1 MAPKDSTAVPMT
13 ATAGDKKK
21 EEAQKKKKEEEIAD
35 AMSEE
40 DKELKERL
48 ETCVSTVANDKEEST
63 VTIPIRTNALD
74 IIVNELRTATS
85 SMTSVPKPL
94 KFLRPHFGTVKALY
108 LTMEKLADMDN
119 ATVEFRA
126 RLADLLA
133 VLAMTMG
140 KHGTYYYYL
149 FYTSTPLSLKSCISC
164 NELILTLF

>member
-13 ATAGDKKK
+13 ASTGDKKK
-21 EEAQKKKKEEEIAD
+21 EDAKKKKEEEIAD

-48 ETCVSTVANDKEEST
+48 ETCVSTVLNDKEET
-63 VTIPIRTNALD
+63 LVTIPIRSNALD

-94 KFLRPHFGTVKALY
+94 KFLRPHFGTVKAMY
-108 LTMEKLADMDN
+108 LTMEKLTDMDDG
-119 ATVEFRA
+119 TVGFRA

-140 KHGTYYYYL
+140 KPGTYLYDDL
-149 FYTSTPLSLKSCISC
+149 HST
-164 NELILTLF
+164 LIEIIIWINPNFATYSQPF

>member
-1 MAPKDSTAVPMT
+1 MAPKDSTAVPVT
-13 ATAGDKKK
+13 ASTTSDKKK
-21 EEAQKKKKEEEIAD
+21 EEAKKKKKEEEIAD

-48 ETCVSTVANDKEEST
+48 ETCVSTVANDKEESL

-94 KFLRPHFGTVKALY
+94 KFLRPHFGTIKALY
-108 LTMEKLADMDN
+108 ISMEKMTDMDN

-140 KHGTYYYYL
+140 KHGT
-149 FYTSTPLSLKSCISC
+149 SLYVVVVVVVS
-164 NELILTLF
+164 